1 MEDVINFI
9 FIVDVAVCF
18 LSAFY
23 DEDNVLIKDRKTI
36 ALVYLKSWFL
46 IDLVAC
52 IPFDRFFGGI
62 DSYRQSDECICFI

>member
-1 MEDVINFI
+1 MSWEIIEDIINAVFI
-9 FIVDVAVCF
+9 IDVFVCF
-18 LSAFY
+18 FSAYY

-52 IPFDRFFGGI
+52 IPFDRFFGG
-62 DSYRQSDECICFI
+62 RRA